1 MAEDKKMYRVG
12 IIGCG
17 RMASTMD
24 EEKSNQAGR
33 VPQPVVLAG
42 AYRQVGRTGVVAAA
56 DINGDRLEDFSAR
69 WGVDRLYADYRDML
83 EVEDLDIVSVATH
96 AHLHSEMT
104 VAAAEAGVKAVL
116 CEKAMA
122 TSLPDADRMIEACR
136 EAGTT
141 LSVLYHNR
149 WDPLMVRV
157 KELVA
162 GGTIGELISIAGNM
176 GPELVH
182 EASHMF
188 DLMRFWSGDEVAWV
202 FGQLDGSRE
211 SHEDPGGSG
220 YLQFQNGMHA
230 FVNAVTGCP
239 VGFEFD
245 LVGTKGRIRVGY
257 NVDELW
263 TVEEG
268 VYEGSALVGRKVPQ
282 NIEAR
287 SGVVKAI
294 EELVECIEQDKAPS
308 CTGQDGRKALEVAL
322 AFHISHQEG
331 GAKVTLPLEDTSLT
345 VTNPR
350 YYSTEERDYWRRRS

>member
-1 MAEDKKMYRVG
+1 MTENKKVYRVG

-24 EEKSNQAGR
+24 DEKSNQAGR
-33 VPQPVVLAG
+33 VPQPVVLAS
-42 AYRQVGRTGVVAAA
+42 AYGQVWRTEVVAAA
-56 DINGDRLEDFSAR
+56 DIDGDKLEDFSAR
-69 WGVDRLYADYRDML
+69 WGVDRLYADYREML

-96 AHLHSEMT
+96 AHLHSEIT
-104 VAAAEAGVKAVL
+104 VAAAEAGVRAVL

-122 TSLPDADRMIEACR
+122 ASLPDADRMIEACR

-157 KELVA
+157 KDLVA

-182 EASHMF
+182 EGSHMF

-230 FVNAVTGCP
+230 FVRMYSRLRVRSDWYEGADP
-239 VGFEFD
+239 D
-245 LVGTKGRIRVGY
+245 RIRCGR
-257 NVDELW
+257 
-263 TVEEG
+263 
-268 VYEGSALVGRKVPQ
+268 ALDGGGRDL
-282 NIEAR
+282 R
-287 SGVVKAI
+287 R
-294 EELVECIEQDKAPS
+294 ECAGRAKDPS
-308 CTGQDGRKALEVAL
+308 EYRGK
-322 AFHISHQEG
+322 
-331 GAKVTLPLEDTSLT
+331 
-345 VTNPR
+345 
-350 YYSTEERDYWRRRS
+350 ERRCKGN

>member
-1 MAEDKKMYRVG
+1 MPGNVESEVDVNVKKSTYRVG

-24 EEKSNQAGR
+24 DEKRRQPGR
-33 VPQPVVLAG
+33 VLQPGVLAG
-42 AYRQVGRTGVVAAA
+42 AYGQVGSTEVVAAA
-56 DINGDRLEDFSAR
+56 DINRERLAGFSAR
-69 WGVDRLYADYRDML
+69 WGVHRLYADYRDML
-83 EVEDLDIVSVATH
+83 GAEALDIVSVATH
-96 AHLHSEMT
+96 APLHAKMT

-136 EAGTT
+136 KSGTT

-182 EASHMF
+182 EATHMF
-188 DLMRFWSGDEVAWV
+188 DLMRFWSGDEAAWV
-202 FGQLDGSRE
+202 FGRLDGGRE
-211 SHEDPGGSG
+211 PHEDPGGSG
-220 YLQFQNGMHA
+220 YIQFHNGMHA
-230 FVNAVTGCP
+230 FVNAVEGSP

-245 LVGTKGRIRVGY
+245 LVGTKGRIRIGY
-257 NVDELW
+257 HVDELW
-263 TVEEG
+263 TMQEG
-268 VYEGSALVGRKVPQ
+268 VYEGRALVGRKIPQ

-294 EELVECIEQDKAPS
+294 EELVECIEHDRTPS
-308 CTGQDGRKALEVAL
+308 CSGEDGRKALEIAL
-322 AFHISHQEG
+322 AFHVSHRKG
-331 GAKVTLPLEDTSLT
+331 GAKVELPLDDISLS
-345 VTNPR
+345 VTNPK
-350 YYSTEERDYWRRRS
+350 YYS

>member
-1 MAEDKKMYRVG
+1 MPGDVTAEAGTDLSETPYRVG

-24 EEKSNQAGR
+24 DEKQRQPGR
-33 VPQPVVLAG
+33 VPQPGVLAG
-42 AYRQVGRTGVVAAA
+42 AYGRVGSTQVVAAA
-56 DINGDRLEDFSAR
+56 DIHAERLADFSNR
-69 WGVDRLYADYRDML
+69 WGVQRLYSDYREML
-83 EVEDLDIVSVATH
+83 AAESLDVVSVATH
-96 AHLHSEMT
+96 AHLHAEMT
-104 VAAAEAGVKAVL
+104 VAAADAGAKAVL

-122 TSLPDADRMIEACR
+122 TCLRDADRMIRACS

-162 GGTIGELISIAGNM
+162 EGTIGELISIAGNM

-182 EASHMF
+182 EATHMF
-188 DLMRFWSGDEVAWV
+188 DLMRFWSGDDAAWV
-202 FGQLDGSRE
+202 FGRLDGARE
-211 SHEDPGGSG
+211 PHEDPGGSG
-220 YLQFQNGMHA
+220 YVQFQNGMHA
-230 FVNAVTGCP
+230 FVNAVERSP

-245 LVGTKGRIRVGY
+245 LVGTGGRIRIGY
-257 NVDELW
+257 HVDELW

-268 VYEGSALVGRKVPQ
+268 LYEGRALIGRKIPQ

-294 EELVECIEQDKAPS
+294 EELVTCIEEGKAPS
-308 CTGQDGRKALEVAL
+308 CTGEDGRKALEIAL
-322 AFHISHQEG
+322 AFHVSHREG
-331 GAKVTLPLEDTSLT
+331 GARVELPLEDTSLS
-345 VTNPR
+345 VTNPK
-350 YYSTEERDYWRRRS
+350 YHS